1 LRGWRSGVGRGGV
14 ARSGAVRGGVVRGGA
29 VRGGVVRSGVWQG
42 GNRHGRRCAERRC
55 AVDAL
60 RGQRCAGSIVR
71 AALCGQ
77 HCAGSIARAALCGQH
92 CADSIVRTARRWR
105 RVAGLSVCLHPIEP
119 FQNCCFDG
127 FCRPVDDL
135 GESDGSGIKG
145 CQALWWRSD
154 SPPVCNVVIKH
165 CARKSCYFIW

>member
-1 LRGWRSGVGRGGV
+1 MAERRW
-14 ARSGAVRGGVVRGGA
+14 A
-29 VRGGVVRSGVWQG
+29 
-42 GNRHGRRCAERRC
+42 GRRCAERRC
-55 AVDAL
+55 AGRRCAERCMAGRQPAWAAL
-60 RGQRCAGSIVR
+60 RGAALCGRRVAR
-71 AALCGQ
+71 AALRGQ
-77 HCAGSIARAALCGQH
+77 HCAGGIVRAALCGQH